1 MMLIGKIHSFN
12 SRKGFGFIRL
22 KSGAD
27 VFVHYSVIQGHG
39 YRTLYEGQEVCY
51 QIIRGKHG
59 LTARTKSHFT
69 GLCKNTFKP
78 AWLSHFYRCVTPN
91 S

>member
-1 MMLIGKIHSFN
+1 MLIGKIHSFN

-59 LTARTKSHFT
+59 LTA
-69 GLCKNTFKP
+69 
-78 AWLSHFYRCVTPN
+78 
-91 S
+91 